1 MSDTPAATV
10 ARPQGAVA
18 SLMLAT
24 FGFFLIT
31 LDVSIVNLALPS
43 IAADLGG
50 DTSAQQWILDGYTL
64 FFAALLLF
72 AGNLSDR
79 LGAKRA
85 YVIGIAA
92 FAVTSLM
99 CALAP
104 TMSFLIGARCVQGVA
119 AALMLPASM
128 TLVREAF
135 PDPAPRA
142 RAREV

>member
-119 AALMLPASM
+119 AALMLEGYL
-128 TLVREAF
+128 TFKKRQK
-135 PDPAPRA
+135 
-142 RAREV
+142 